1 MWFGVIVVNGRDVLH
16 LPFARAMRDVGDVVQ
31 PDALVRAPR
40 AVWVVADL
48 AAASDHLDAHEAEED
63 AENSAE
69 RGVAD
74 DFNLEFVTLTASDR
88 RPCGFSCGTTD
99 RKISY
104 FCKSLFCVVVHEV
117 VTS

>member
-1 MWFGVIVVNGRDVLH
+1 
-16 LPFARAMRDVGDVVQ
+16 MRDVGDVMQ

-69 RGVAD
+69 RGVCE
-74 DFNLEFVTLTASDR
+74 DFGHAFVVSFGRAVVSHAGSPVGR
-88 RPCGFSCGTTD
+88 QIEKSRVFVSCCFVSGS
-99 RKISY
+99 RSG
-104 FCKSLFCVVVHEV
+104 
-117 VTS
+117 